1 MKAEENGGRKL
12 INKMKLENY
21 ISKFKKK
28 KIIWDEKSIFQDE
41 LKSRNNL

>member
-28 KIIWDEKSIFQDE
+28 NYMGWKKYF
-41 LKSRNNL
+41 SRRTQI